1 MAGENP
7 YWARVAEERV
17 LGALLQS
24 SAALDLVRDITGDD
38 FYTADNRE
46 LFNLIRTMHEPG
58 RPVTRAM
65 VEARAVELGLQESFC
80 KEARLDALSLNA
92 ALDVE
97 LPQIQKAILAAAMR
111 RSMRLALTAAV
122 EHVERQD
129 VDVRETLEEVRSTI
143 TPALAYRGAASTID
157 GIEISK
163 RTWEAIEKR
172 LERGA
177 AEWPTGFAALDAR
190 LNGGARAFKQYIVA
204 ARPSVGKSAFAIQI
218 YGAWAK
224 RGYHPLMFQLEMEP
238 EDVGQILIQQEGQ
251 VDVERLILGA
261 DNDDDAWRRL
271 ARAAEHTSTWSH
283 HLAPPGASSL
293 DAILSITR
301 QHVARF
307 GPCPVVIDYLQL
319 IETTGPKRKSR
330 SREEEVAIISRVLRQ
345 EIARGL
351 GCSVWVLAQLNRD
364 LEKRAN
370 PRPKL
375 SDLRESGSL
384 EQNADVVLMLH
395 RPPRVEADALGC
407 SEMEL
412 KNHPLAKCVD
422 PREAL
427 ICVPKQRRGWVG
439 DIKADWFGEHQ
450 LFVFKD
456 RKEDS
461 DGGW

>member
-1 MAGENP
+1 MASESP
-7 YWARVAEERV
+7 YWARVAEERA

-24 SAALDLVRDITGDD
+24 SAALELLRDITGDD
-38 FYTADNRE
+38 FYTAEGRE

-65 VEARAVELGLQESFC
+65 VEARAIELGLEDSFC
-80 KEARLDALSLNA
+80 GRERLDALDSNA

-111 RSMRLALTAAV
+111 RSVRVALTAAV

-143 TPALAYRGAASTID
+143 TPTLAYRGAAPTID

-163 RTWEAIEKR
+163 RTWEAIDKR
-172 LERGA
+172 LQRGA
-177 AEWPTGFAALDAR
+177 AEWPTGFASLDAR

-261 DNDDDAWRRL
+261 GGGDDDGWRRL
-271 ARAAEHTSTWSH
+271 ARAAETTSTWSH
-283 HLAPPGASSL
+283 HLAPPGACSL

-319 IETTGPKRKSR
+319 VETTGPKRKSR

-345 EIARGL
+345 DLARGL

-412 KNHPLAKCVD
+412 KNHPLAKCTD

-439 DIKADWFGEHQ
+439 DIRADWYGEHQ
-450 LFVFKD
+450 WFRFKD
-456 RKEDS
+456 KEDD
-461 DGGW
+461 DGRW